1 MKINELQLH
10 MDVDTIAV
18 YSKNTLRRT
27 HPMKEKAGQKHKPAD
42 VFEFPDNSEISSNGS
57 ESKKDDEPYETF
69 DPPLHST
76 AIYADEEELSQHCG
90 SSVPST
96 PPGKATKESLSTSAG
111 EASESASVKLRA
123 TKPGRRC
130 KPLSDGSDSSGE
142 SEIRR
147 KVQSPERIGARR
159 CDAVPAGAPSGL
171 PERRPRSERP
181 EAGGG
186 RGSGAPADGGT
197 PAMVRSPRGKE
208 KETQK
213 KKTMSRGKRKKT
225 SNEAG
230 DSGISDSVHIWCL
243 EGKKKSDLMELDIVL
258 SACEK
263 AIREHKERIES
274 KICKEAIN
282 KFHCNIKEELIKMVI
297 ADIKKKRQRLVE
309 VQDELLRLEP
319 QLIQL
324 QTKYDELKERKS
336 SLRTAADFLSNL
348 KQLYHE
354 YSDLQEKEPDTK
366 ETLYFKVVNMGP
378 VLWLSRLSFHLQ
390 HQHPKW
396 APVCV
401 LATSLPIQLSAYG
414 LGKQWTPASM
424 YETQKKLLAPGSS
437 SPLFLPLQPFG
448 E

>member
-1 MKINELQLH
+1 MAAPGR
-10 MDVDTIAV
+10 VRSWRRAGAV

-96 PPGKATKESLSTSAG
+96 PPGKATKESLSTSAS

-197 PAMVRSPRGKE
+197 PAM
-208 KETQK
+208 ETQK
-213 KKTMSRGKRKKT
+213 RRLCLVAKGKQT

-282 KFHCNIKEELIKMVI
+282 KFHCNIKEELIKM
-297 ADIKKKRQRLVE
+297 
-309 VQDELLRLEP
+309 
-319 QLIQL
+319 
-324 QTKYDELKERKS
+324 LKEAQMLK
-336 SLRTAADFLSNL
+336 NL
-348 KQLYHE
+348 KRKNAKV
-354 YSDLQEKEPDTK
+354 SD
-366 ETLYFKVVNMGP
+366 VSN
-378 VLWLSRLSFHLQ
+378 
-390 HQHPKW
+390 
-396 APVCV
+396 
-401 LATSLPIQLSAYG
+401 
-414 LGKQWTPASM
+414 
-424 YETQKKLLAPGSS
+424 
-437 SPLFLPLQPFG
+437 
-448 E
+448 

>member
-1 MKINELQLH
+1 

-96 PPGKATKESLSTSAG
+96 PPGKATKESLSTSAS

-197 PAMVRSPRGKE
+197 PAM
-208 KETQK
+208 ETQK
-213 KKTMSRGKRKKT
+213 KETMSRGKRKKT

-263 AIREHKERIES
+263 AIQEHKERIES

-366 ETLYFKVVNMGP
+366 ETYDSSSLPALLFKARTFLGAEN
-378 VLWLSRLSFHLQ
+378 HLQ
-390 HQHPKW
+390 NINHQ
-396 APVCV
+396 
-401 LATSLPIQLSAYG
+401 L
-414 LGKQWTPASM
+414 
-424 YETQKKLLAPGSS
+424 ENLLD
-437 SPLFLPLQPFG
+437 QD
-448 E
+448 